1 MQRTSFNNGWQVR
14 PRVNPFAEMFSPGA
28 AEAWTDVVLPH
39 DAMIDTE
46 RRADGP
52 HALGYFT
59 EGEWQYEKRFTAPEE
74 WRGKRVL
81 LEFEAVYRSAFV
93 WVNGTQAGH
102 RPYGYS
108 QFTVDLGAHL
118 RYGEENVVRV
128 ECTAREDSRWYS
140 GAGIHRPVDL
150 VVAEPVHVPL
160 DGVVVT
166 TPTADEHGALVAVA
180 TTVVNDS
187 MLTTA
192 ATLTTEI
199 TDASGA
205 VVARDVAPLT
215 VAPQGDDTM
224 RQRLYVA
231 DARRWSVDSPHLYT
245 CTTAVEADGRVV
257 DTASTTFGIR
267 TLSLDPRHGLR
278 INGEPVKL
286 RGACIH
292 HDNGVLGARTIARA
306 DERRVELLR
315 AAGFNA
321 LRSAHNPMGRS
332 MIEACDRVGML
343 VMDETFD
350 MWTQAKSN
358 DDYARAFPDWWE
370 ADVDAMVLK
379 DRNHPSV
386 ILYSIGNEIPETGRP
401 SGAAIGRAMAERIRA
416 LDPTRLVTNG
426 INPLLGCSDT
436 ILAPFLGAAPAPAE
450 VTEAAADDAAGD
462 EAGDVDDMNVNQLM
476 NAFEEYL
483 PLLLQQ
489 EVVGTQL
496 AESYAFLDVAGYNY
510 AESRYAMDG
519 ELFPQRVIVGTEN
532 RPPFV
537 AQGWQLVQDLP
548 HVIGDFTWVGWD
560 YLGEAGI
567 GRISYDPLSK
577 DAGPGD
583 IMGPYPWISARSGD
597 LDITGWRRP
606 VSYWR
611 EIVFGLAA
619 GPTLAVQP
627 PDRHGQ
633 APAYKSSWALSD
645 AIASWDWQAH
655 VGAPVTVEVYADADE
670 VELLVNDEPV
680 GRAPADAA
688 HECRALFETT
698 YQPGTLVAV
707 AYRDGTE
714 IGRASLVT
722 PVGDVGLDVAA
733 DRAEIRADDTD
744 LAYVTITL
752 VDDAGTTWTSE
763 DRAVTVTLDGPAVLL
778 GLGSANPCTEETFGA
793 DTHDTFEGRA
803 LAVVRPTGPGA
814 ITVTVASPGC
824 ETRAVTVEAR

>member
-1 MQRTSFNNGWQVR
+1 MQRTSFNDGWQVR

-28 AEAWTDVVLPH
+28 TEAWTDVVLPH

-46 RRADGP
+46 RRVDGP
-52 HALGYFT
+52 HALGYFA
-59 EGEWQYEKRFTAPEE
+59 EGEWQYEKRFLAPDN
-74 WRGKRVL
+74 WQTQCLL
-81 LEFEAVYRSAFV
+81 LEFEAVYRSAVV
-93 WVNGTQAGH
+93 WVNGTMAAH

-108 QFTVDLGAHL
+108 QFTVDLGEHL
-118 RYGEENVVRV
+118 SPGEENVVRV
-128 ECTAREDSRWYS
+128 ECTARQDSRWYS
-140 GAGIHRPVDL
+140 GAGLHRPVHL
-150 VVAEPVHVPL
+150 VVGDRLHVAL
-160 DGVVVT
+160 DGIVVT
-166 TPTADEHGALVAVA
+166 TPVVDDDGALVKCS
-180 TTVVNDS
+180 TTVENDHDAAR
-187 MLTTA
+187 TTDV
-192 ATLTTEI
+192 TVTI
-199 TDASGA
+199 TDAAGV

-215 VAPQGDDTM
+215 IARHQRVAVEH
-224 RQRLYVA
+224 RLYLA
-231 DARRWSVDSPHLYT
+231 GAQRWSTDAPHVYT
-245 CTTAVEADGRVV
+245 CTVTLGTDDDLV
-257 DTASTTFGIR
+257 DTATTTFGVR
-267 TLSLDPRHGLR
+267 TLSVDPRHGLR
-278 INGEPVKL
+278 INGESVKL

-292 HDNGVLGARTIARA
+292 HDNGVLGSRAIARA
-306 DERRVELLR
+306 DERRVELLK

-321 LRSAHNPMGRS
+321 LRSAHNPMSRS
-332 MIEACDRVGML
+332 MLDACDRVGMF

-350 MWTQAKSN
+350 MWTQPKSN
-358 DDYARAFPDWWE
+358 DDYARAFADWW
-370 ADVDAMVLK
+370 ATDVDAMVLK

-401 SGAAIGRAMAERIRA
+401 SGAAIGRAMADRIRA

-436 ILAPFLGAAPAPAE
+436 ILAPFLGAREEQPADAE
-450 VTEAAADDAAGD
+450 ADDGEGRD
-462 EAGDVDDMNVNQLM
+462 VNQMM
-476 NAFEEYL
+476 NMFEQYL

-496 AESYAFLDVAGYNY
+496 AESYSFLDVAGYNY
-510 AESRYAMDG
+510 AESRYEMDG
-519 ELFPQRVIVGTEN
+519 ELFPQRVIVGSEN

-537 AQGWQLVQDLP
+537 AQGWKLVQDLP

-567 GRISYDPLSK
+567 GRISHDAPSK

-597 LDITGWRRP
+597 LDITGFRRP

-611 EIVFGLAA
+611 EIVFGLTA
-619 GPTLAVQP
+619 GPAIAVQP
-627 PDRHGQ
+627 PDLHDQ
-633 APAYKSSWALSD
+633 TPAYKSSWALSD
-645 AIASWDWQAH
+645 AIASWDWPAQ
-655 VGAPVTVEVYADADE
+655 VGTPVTVEVYADADE

-688 HECRALFETT
+688 SEYRALFETT

-722 PVGDVGLDVAA
+722 PVGDVALDVAA
-733 DRAEIRADDTD
+733 DRAEIRADATD
-744 LAYVTITL
+744 LAYVSITL
-752 VDDAGTTWTSE
+752 VDGNGTTWTSA
-763 DRAVTVTLDGPAVLL
+763 DRAVTVTVDGPAVLL

-803 LAVVRPTGPGA
+803 LAVVRPTGPGP